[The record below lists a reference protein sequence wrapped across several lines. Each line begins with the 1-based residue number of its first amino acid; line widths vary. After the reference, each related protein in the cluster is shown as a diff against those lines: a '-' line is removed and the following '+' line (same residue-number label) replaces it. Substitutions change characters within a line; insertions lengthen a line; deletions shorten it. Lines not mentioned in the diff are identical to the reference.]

1 MAKRRMM
8 SLDIIDTD
16 MFLDMPS
23 STQNLY
29 FHYLGRADDDGFIDN
44 PKKIMTLVK
53 ASDDDLKLLIL
64 KQFVI
69 PFETGVC
76 VIKHWR
82 IHNYIQRDRYKETL
96 YLNEKSQLIQEKN
109 GMYTRCIQNV
119 SKLDT
124 QDRLELGKV
133 NNSTITIIEGEEPR
147 EEESQKVFYVEEPHN
162 DNSEELNLISYLEK
176 AFGRTISAFEIELI
190 SDWKNDEITRY
201 AIKESVKNNARSI
214 KYIERIVQELR
225 LKGITTE
232 ADAVA
237 NSDEFRK
244 RKNKKGCKKSE
255 TTKPNWFGKDIPPE
269 ELTHEERSEIEKAL
283 SQFK

>member
-1 MAKRRMM
+1 M

-16 MFLDMPS
+16 IFLDMPS

-29 FHYLGRADDDGFIDN
+29 FHYLIRADDDGFIDS
-44 PKKIMTLVK
+44 PKKIMSLVK
-53 ASDDDLKLLIL
+53 ASEDDLKLLIL

-69 PFETGVC
+69 TFEVGVC
-76 VIKHWR
+76 VITHWR
-82 IHNYIQRDRYKETL
+82 IHNYIKKDRYKETL

-109 GMYTRCIQNV
+109 GMYTKWFQNG
-119 SKLDT
+119 SKMDT

-133 NNSTITIIEGEEPR
+133 NNSITTIIDGEELR
-147 EEESQKVFYVEEPHN
+147 EEEPQNENHVEEPQSN
-162 DNSEELNLISYLEK
+162 NSEELDLISYLEK

-190 SDWKNDEITRY
+190 SNWKNNEITRY

-214 KYIERIVQELR
+214 KYIERIIEELK

-232 ADAVA
+232 AEAVA

-255 TTKPNWFGKDIPPE
+255 TTKPDWFGKDIQPK
-269 ELTHEERSEIEKAL
+269 ELTQEERDEIEKAL